1 MLANMTSS
9 HSVAA
14 PAVLVS
20 LVASSPFVAL
30 GAGHN
35 LTDRV
40 CMALRAQIA
49 AGRFPPGAK
58 LPPEGGLAI
67 QFGVSRTVVR
77 EAVARLKAEQ
87 LLMSRQGSGIFV
99 HADAALRPLKI
110 DAAVAQSQASVLQ
123 IVEVRRALEAET
135 AALAAERCTAAQV
148 DALRTQLK
156 ALDQAVANGGDGVSE
171 DVAFH
176 RMIAQASGNPHFI
189 TVLEFLGQYLQGVT
203 RVTRA
208 NEARRADF
216 ATQVKNEHAAV
227 LEAIAAGDVATA
239 RRAAMKHMT
248 NAAKRIRE
256 ADPAFWAAEGEAL
269 AQRLTAA
276 T

>member
-1 MLANMTSS
+1 MSSISFHHPAPDAQRALPMAAFATLAG
-9 HSVAA
+9 
-14 PAVLVS
+14 
-20 LVASSPFVAL
+20 AL
-30 GAGHN
+30 S

-40 CMALRAQIA
+40 EVALRASVA
-49 AGRFPPGAK
+49 EGRYAPAAK
-58 LPPEGGLAI
+58 LPAEGELAL

-77 EAVARLKAEQ
+77 EAVARLKSEG
-87 LLMSRQGSGIFV
+87 LLASRQGSGIFV
-99 HADAALRPLKI
+99 RADAALRPLKI
-110 DAAVAQSQASVLQ
+110 AATATQSQASVLQ
-123 IVEVRRALEAET
+123 IVEVRRALEAES
-135 AALAAERCTAAQV
+135 AALAAERRTPA
-148 DALRTQLK
+148 DIERLRMQLN
-156 ALDQAVANGGDGVSE
+156 ALDQAVKRGGDGVAE

-176 RMIAQASGNPHFI
+176 RLIAETSRNPHFI

-227 LEAIAAGDVATA
+227 LEAIAAGDVAAA

-269 AQRLTAA
+269 AQRLTA